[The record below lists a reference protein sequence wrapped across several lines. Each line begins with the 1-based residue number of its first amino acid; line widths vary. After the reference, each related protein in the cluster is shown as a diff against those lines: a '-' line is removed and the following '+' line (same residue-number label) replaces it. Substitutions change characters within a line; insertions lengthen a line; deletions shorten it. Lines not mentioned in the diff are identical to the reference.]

1 MAYMHRQ
8 EAEQAFHK
16 LCAEEDELNREIGEL
31 LAGNVETQKNEKTLL
46 EIRDAVVLLEDE
58 AAHLKRTLGFSAEL
72 ADSVSG
78 KIRHLDSA
86 KHIVEECLQRIEDVL
101 DLSFCTEGVRLA
113 MENEEYEVAAMHV
126 NRFLKMDKS
135 GLLNSADDMQQRSSL
150 KESLSLLQEA
160 QHKLE
165 TIINVRFEEALNTAD
180 VANVERL
187 FKIFPLLNLHAVGL
201 KKFCTYLCSNIS
213 DKAQSL
219 LETARSSIKEAN
231 RKDLSTSFFV
241 ELITKFVETVAHA
254 VETYEPLVE
263 TYYGSGYLFHFVEY
277 IQSECDRQGVK
288 MVEEFV
294 RFRQFS
300 ERAKQIRNFARRS
313 TKSTSTSLH
322 SVYIIRV
329 PSFHLRKMLLKLPYI
344 SGLIHWSWKHCSSK

>member
-1 MAYMHRQ
+1 M
-8 EAEQAFHK
+8 
-16 LCAEEDELNREIGEL
+16 
-31 LAGNVETQKNEKTLL
+31 
-46 EIRDAVVLLEDE
+46 EDE

-86 KHIVEECLQRIEDVL
+86 KHRVEECLQRIEDVL

-135 GLLNSADDMQQRSSL
+135 GLLNSADDMQQRGSL

-201 KKFCTYLCSNIS
+201 KKFCTYLCSNVSIGVTTQERRVGH
-213 DKAQSL
+213 AC
-219 LETARSSIKEAN
+219 EIVTMRGGRFIRCARFVLAWTLFDSSM
-231 RKDLSTSFFV
+231 S
-241 ELITKFVETVAHA
+241 A
-254 VETYEPLVE
+254 VVL
-263 TYYGSGYLFHFVEY
+263 
-277 IQSECDRQGVK
+277 
-288 MVEEFV
+288 
-294 RFRQFS
+294 
-300 ERAKQIRNFARRS
+300 
-313 TKSTSTSLH
+313 
-322 SVYIIRV
+322 
-329 PSFHLRKMLLKLPYI
+329 
-344 SGLIHWSWKHCSSK
+344 